1 VGREERGGV
10 GRGWGLGPPNL
21 DEGLTPMQHLN
32 DSFPS
37 SSSFRIL

>member
-21 DEGLTPMQHLN
+21 DEGLTPMYAVKCSRLESHVFA
-32 DSFPS
+32 S
-37 SSSFRIL
+37 